1 MRPGPSF
8 TFRLARSPD
17 PDYTATMKHPIDP
30 KIDCVFKALLGAEA
44 NRRLLIHFLNAVL
57 GAALPGPIR
66 QAEILNPY
74 NEREFLDDKLSIVD
88 VKARDEQGRLYQ
100 VEIQLLSHPDLPARI
115 LYTWADLY
123 SAQLRSGQD
132 YGVLRPTYAI
142 WLLAED
148 LLRDDLAYAHIYRLR
163 DEGGRLLID
172 HGGIWLLELN
182 KFAAERVETEQ
193 QRWLKFFQEGERLDE
208 THLPDWMQTDE
219 MRQAM
224 STLKTFSEKERAYH
238 AYQARQNYLREQRS
252 IQRYLE
258 TLQAE
263 KEQERVAKEVALQ
276 EKDTAL
282 QEKNAALQE
291 KNAERA
297 AKEAALQE
305 KDAALAEIARLKAL
319 LRDP

>member
-1 MRPGPSF
+1 MR
-8 TFRLARSPD
+8 
-17 PDYTATMKHPIDP
+17 HPIDP

-57 GAALPGPIR
+57 GAALPAPIR
-66 QAEILNPY
+66 HADILNPY

-132 YGVLRPTYAI
+132 YGALRPTYAI

-148 LLRDDLAYAHIYRLR
+148 LLRADPAYAHVYQLR
-163 DEGGRLLID
+163 DDAGRCFLD

-193 QRWLKFFQEGERLDE
+193 QRWLKFFQDGERLDAA
-208 THLPDWMQTDE
+208 HLPDWMQTDE

-224 STLKTFSEKERAYH
+224 STLKAFSDKERAYH
-238 AYQARQNYLREQRS
+238 AYQARQNYLRVQRS
-252 IQRYLE
+252 IQRHLE
-258 TLQAE
+258 ALQAE
-263 KEQERVAKEVALQ
+263 AEQERAAREAERAAREQERAAKEAALQ
-276 EKDTAL
+276 EKD
-282 QEKNAALQE
+282 AALQE
-291 KNAERA
+291 KDA
-297 AKEAALQE
+297 ALQEKDAALQE